1 MERLDHKLAELLPN
15 YPAIWKRGCND
26 FKNKV
31 KKENSFKAIAKELK
45 TTALPTDT
53 LNEDLSEFQFETLM
67 ELNDENSKMSII
79 MDTEKDEEINDIIY
93 ILEEKTDKECA
104 SGNIESTKLP
114 QINNLE
120 KSASKR
126 HASEIVTS
134 TKLPRTPLHAN
145 ADKVSDMP
153 VATPFSNT
161 SRLSDFANYLAAS
174 LNMLDEELCDDAM
187 AEMVVIINSYKKK
200 QRLRNS

>member
-45 TTALPTDT
+45 TTVEVVIGGYKYLRERFRKENEKIEKETRSGAGLSEEIVWPLYESLRFLSSVILKRKTETNLALPTDT

-67 ELNDENSKMSII
+67 ELNDDNSKMSII

-93 ILEEKTDKECA
+93 IVEEKTAKECA
-104 SGNIESTKLP
+104 SENIESTKLP

-120 KSASKR
+120 KSASKDM
-126 HASEIVTS
+126 HQ
-134 TKLPRTPLHAN
+134 KL
-145 ADKVSDMP
+145 
-153 VATPFSNT
+153 
-161 SRLSDFANYLAAS
+161 
-174 LNMLDEELCDDAM
+174 
-187 AEMVVIINSYKKK
+187 
-200 QRLRNS
+200 